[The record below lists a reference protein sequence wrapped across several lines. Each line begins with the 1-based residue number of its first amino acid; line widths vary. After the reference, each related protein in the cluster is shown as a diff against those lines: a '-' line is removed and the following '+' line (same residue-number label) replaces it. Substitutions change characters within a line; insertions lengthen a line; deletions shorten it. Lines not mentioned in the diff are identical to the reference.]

1 MSFPGGNHGQQLCGL
16 LPVNEHT
23 NTTAILWYPVG
34 GLADQHFER
43 ALAICEKQFGKGH
56 ANTAKVLIGFAE
68 SQQKRGNHAKAK
80 LLAERALAI
89 QEKALPLGHLDL
101 ADTLETLAEI
111 HTGLGNTK
119 EANRYASRA
128 KAIREKLSS
137 SK

>member
-1 MSFPGGNHGQQLCGL
+1 
-16 LPVNEHT
+16 
-23 NTTAILWYPVG
+23 
-34 GLADQHFER
+34 
-43 ALAICEKQFGKGH
+43 
-56 ANTAKVLIGFAE
+56 
-68 SQQKRGNHAKAK
+68 NHAKAK